1 MGDRVTIKIPRELYV
16 SLQTKVEGTGF
27 LSVTEFII
35 FVMRTIASGGAITEH
50 DRLTDNEIR
59 TIKERL
65 KRLGYL

>member
-16 SLQTKVEGTGF
+16 SLQTKIEGTGF
-27 LSVTEFII
+27 LSVTEFVI
-35 FVMRTIASGGAITEH
+35 FVMRTIASGGAIEEH